1 MSELRL
7 GVAPLLGAGEVMAGP
22 DQLGVVTFVAQ
33 LHSLFC
39 RHTEG
44 GAGIYILCLRL
55 QP

>member
-22 DQLGVVTFVAQ
+22 DQLGVVTYVAQ

-44 GAGIYILCLRL
+44 GAGIHMFCLYS

>member
-44 GAGIYILCLRL
+44 EAGIYILCLCL